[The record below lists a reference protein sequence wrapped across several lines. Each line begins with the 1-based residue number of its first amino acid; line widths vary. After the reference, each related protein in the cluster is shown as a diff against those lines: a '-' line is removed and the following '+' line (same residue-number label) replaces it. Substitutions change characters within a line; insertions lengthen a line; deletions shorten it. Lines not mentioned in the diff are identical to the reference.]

1 MTARARLTAALS
13 EYYAQKRL
21 GWQLL
26 DAGVRLRDRV
36 RQRASPKPPVRSL
49 RMEIQVA
56 EQLADQITLGF
67 PEVPSPIVSVV
78 IPVFNN
84 WALTRACLGSLCKFA
99 PTAITEVI
107 VVDDHSTD
115 STATLLSRIPGL
127 RVLTNPENQGFTL
140 SANRGAAIAK
150 GEYVLFLNND
160 TLILPGCIQGM
171 LETMRDMTVGATGAK
186 LVYPSG
192 RLQEAGSM
200 IWSDGTGWN
209 MGREG
214 DPTAPEYQFAR
225 DVDYCSAAALMV
237 RTELLCA
244 IGMFD
249 ERFAPAYYEDT
260 DLCFEIR
267 ARGYRVV
274 YNPDAVVVHAEG
286 MTHGTDA
293 RPGIPGAHNKA
304 TQYRNREQFVRK
316 RSTMLRGHVAPPG
329 DPIAQELWGSRID
342 NLPRILV
349 CDWVIPSADRDSGSH
364 RMDAML
370 RLLRPLTSRL
380 TLLPKFAVPN
390 HDYARSL
397 RNAGVEVLLP
407 APTSISELLSHR
419 HNLYDVI
426 ILSRPDVARD
436 WMAPVRQ
443 QAPDAI
449 VVFDTVD
456 IQSVRVRR
464 EQEVRGESAQLDP
477 VLAERVDRQLI
488 AASDFTATVTEL
500 EAELVRDLVP
510 SARAVVLPNVHQART
525 TSLPAFASRRGI
537 VFIGTFLYGPN
548 VDGVEWF
555 VDQILPLIRHR
566 LDISFVAVGAD
577 PPRRL
582 LEKAGSGVQFTGW
595 VPNAD
600 PVFDGAR
607 VFVAPLRY
615 GAGMKGKVGQAMA
628 LGIPT
633 VTTTIGAE
641 GMDLEDGTH
650 ALIRDDP
657 RAFAEAVIDIHENE
671 ALWTTIS
678 IAAMAAVVER
688 WSPAA
693 MSQRLQ
699 GLLTLCTDQRAQRL
713 SSVL

>member
-1 MTARARLTAALS
+1 
-13 EYYAQKRL
+13 
-21 GWQLL
+21 
-26 DAGVRLRDRV
+26 
-36 RQRASPKPPVRSL
+36 
-49 RMEIQVA
+49 
-56 EQLADQITLGF
+56 
-67 PEVPSPIVSVV
+67 
-78 IPVFNN
+78 
-84 WALTRACLGSLCKFA
+84 
-99 PTAITEVI
+99 
-107 VVDDHSTD
+107 
-115 STATLLSRIPGL
+115 
-127 RVLTNPENQGFTL
+127 
-140 SANRGAAIAK
+140 
-150 GEYVLFLNND
+150 
-160 TLILPGCIQGM
+160 
-171 LETMRDMTVGATGAK
+171 
-186 LVYPSG
+186 
-192 RLQEAGSM
+192 
-200 IWSDGTGWN
+200 
-209 MGREG
+209 
-214 DPTAPEYQFAR
+214 
-225 DVDYCSAAALMV
+225 
-237 RTELLCA
+237 
-244 IGMFD
+244 
-249 ERFAPAYYEDT
+249 
-260 DLCFEIR
+260 
-267 ARGYRVV
+267 
-274 YNPDAVVVHAEG
+274 
-286 MTHGTDA
+286 
-293 RPGIPGAHNKA
+293 
-304 TQYRNREQFVRK
+304 
-316 RSTMLRGHVAPPG
+316 
-329 DPIAQELWGSRID
+329 
-342 NLPRILV
+342 
-349 CDWVIPSADRDSGSH
+349 
-364 RMDAML
+364 
-370 RLLRPLTSRL
+370 
-380 TLLPKFAVPN
+380 
-390 HDYARSL
+390 
-397 RNAGVEVLLP
+397 
-407 APTSISELLSHR
+407 
-419 HNLYDVI
+419 
-426 ILSRPDVARD
+426 
-436 WMAPVRQ
+436 
-443 QAPDAI
+443 
-449 VVFDTVD
+449 
-456 IQSVRVRR
+456 
-464 EQEVRGESAQLDP
+464 